1 MCYYL
6 FRING
11 RWYRMSILTIIL
23 ISLVILAFIFAMIK
37 INISYWKG
45 LKNGEFNKEED
56 DEENRI
62 W

>member
-1 MCYYL
+1 
-6 FRING
+6 
-11 RWYRMSILTIIL
+11 MSILTIIL